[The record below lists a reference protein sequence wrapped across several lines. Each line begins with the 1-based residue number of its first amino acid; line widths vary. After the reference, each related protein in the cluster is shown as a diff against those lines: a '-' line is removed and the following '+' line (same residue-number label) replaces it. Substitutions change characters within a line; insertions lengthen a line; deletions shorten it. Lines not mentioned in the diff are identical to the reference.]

1 MNRPLPKRK
10 LPKIPGRN
18 PPNDPTNPQNINNI
32 IQNPRPNIP
41 ISTVNQNQNQGP
53 SVNDYISNV
62 GNSANNQFQEP
73 SQSRFQDTEF
83 IKLQRRLRYRHD
95 ADGAININLQR
106 DDLMNDKYNLY
117 DNKDINYDMPKIKE
131 NIDLDNT
138 EYYIE
143 SIHHDKYFKVIQ
155 SKKEEKKD
163 EEEKKVKDGK
173 VKGKKVKKKRALN
186 AFEIAQATENK
197 IFSKF
202 DAELSDVISKTLSKV
217 SLIFLFIQGLLAGM
231 GLLHLVFITIA
242 FTHTNIYN
250 NHIQIYSYMV
260 IILTQLFHALI
271 FSSIVGNGIKF
282 VSAYQKYSLINI
294 QLDSNLQ
301 QFTRLRKNMI
311 FSGILLI
318 CFIIVFAIE
327 IYLVTYVQTIN
338 KFKCGGNIP
347 FGDIDEYEK
356 KFAYIHIIVD
366 ILAIILFVLN
376 IFDANI
382 QDNET
387 ENLRPTINVNYY
399 LGSADNAE
407 EADLLSNK

>member
-1 MNRPLPKRK
+1 MSRPLPKRK
-10 LPKIPGRN
+10 LPKIQGRN

-131 NIDLDNT
+131 NIDLENT

-242 FTHTNIYN
+242 FTHSGIYN
-250 NHIQIYSYMV
+250 NHIQIYSYMI

-282 VSAYQKYSLINI
+282 VSAYQKY
-294 QLDSNLQ
+294 
-301 QFTRLRKNMI
+301 
-311 FSGILLI
+311 
-318 CFIIVFAIE
+318 
-327 IYLVTYVQTIN
+327 
-338 KFKCGGNIP
+338 
-347 FGDIDEYEK
+347 
-356 KFAYIHIIVD
+356 
-366 ILAIILFVLN
+366 
-376 IFDANI
+376 
-382 QDNET
+382 
-387 ENLRPTINVNYY
+387 
-399 LGSADNAE
+399 
-407 EADLLSNK
+407 LS

>member
-1 MNRPLPKRK
+1 
-10 LPKIPGRN
+10 
-18 PPNDPTNPQNINNI
+18 
-32 IQNPRPNIP
+32 
-41 ISTVNQNQNQGP
+41 
-53 SVNDYISNV
+53 
-62 GNSANNQFQEP
+62 
-73 SQSRFQDTEF
+73 
-83 IKLQRRLRYRHD
+83 
-95 ADGAININLQR
+95 
-106 DDLMNDKYNLY
+106 
-117 DNKDINYDMPKIKE
+117 
-131 NIDLDNT
+131 
-138 EYYIE
+138 
-143 SIHHDKYFKVIQ
+143 
-155 SKKEEKKD
+155 
-163 EEEKKVKDGK
+163 
-173 VKGKKVKKKRALN
+173 
-186 AFEIAQATENK
+186 
-197 IFSKF
+197 
-202 DAELSDVISKTLSKV
+202 
-217 SLIFLFIQGLLAGM
+217 M

-366 ILAIILFVLN
+366 IFAIILFVLN